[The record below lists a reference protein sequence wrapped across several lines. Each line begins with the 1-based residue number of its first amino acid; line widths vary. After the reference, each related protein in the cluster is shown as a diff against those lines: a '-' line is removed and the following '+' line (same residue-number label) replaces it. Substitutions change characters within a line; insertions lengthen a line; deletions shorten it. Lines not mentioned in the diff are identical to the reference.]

1 MSKKKRRKRIW
12 NEPEDKSEWLNE
24 LIEAGESAV
33 KGYERYL
40 LNKIDHIELAQI
52 MTTLHDLLP
61 MDINRRYD
69 DDNDS
74 TDNLTK

>member
-33 KGYERYL
+33 KGYEQYL

-61 MDINRRYD
+61 MDINHRYD
-69 DDNDS
+69 DENDS
-74 TDNLTK
+74 TDN